1 MDGGQIARCKEKSR
15 RTTNMA
21 IEKSINPLAIYM
33 IYAKNI
39 MMIFN
44 SWLTSPSEIKFKRC
58 CKMYQSFLFKMDQSF
73 LFKMDQ
79 PFSFLISTVNLC
91 IVVM

>member
-1 MDGGQIARCKEKSR
+1 MVGGQIARCKEKWW
-15 RTTNMA
+15 RTTNMT
-21 IEKSINPLAIYM
+21 IEKSINPLARYM

-39 MMIFN
+39 MIMMIFD
-44 SWLTSPSEIKFKRC
+44 SWPTSPSEIKLKRC
-58 CKMYQSFLFKMDQSF
+58 SKMHQSF

>member
-1 MDGGQIARCKEKSR
+1 MKSINPLIRRINLMDGGQIARCKEKSR

-39 MMIFN
+39 MMIFY
-44 SWLTSPSEIKFKRC
+44 SWPTSPSERC
-58 CKMYQSFLFKMDQSF
+58 C
-73 LFKMDQ
+73 KMDQ
-79 PFSFLISTVNLC
+79 PFSFPISTVNLC
-91 IVVM
+91 IIVM